1 MDSMNVQVDKLNFQ
15 AAARAE
21 DRQASILGM
30 TTPSMLKPQ
39 GSLLLQSQRRMAE
52 RDQVPVSP
60 GKSSVR
66 SLDAGLAS
74 TTVGPTTD
82 GMLLTEEQDTRL
94 SYSANVTDT
103 GVLREEIRF
112 DMASGT
118 AGMTAVA
125 GYRAMDVSAAGGTG
139 LLPMRSED
147 ADSTV

>member
-1 MDSMNVQVDKLNFQ
+1 MSVQVDKLNFQ

-21 DRQASILGM
+21 ERQASILGT

-39 GSLLLQSQRRMAE
+39 GSLLLQSQRRTAE

-82 GMLLTEEQDTRL
+82 GMLLTEETRL

-118 AGMTAVA
+118 AG
-125 GYRAMDVSAAGGTG
+125 
-139 LLPMRSED
+139 
-147 ADSTV
+147 